1 MPKDDSF
8 YEDHT
13 NRLWARWER
22 ENALVFY
29 DSEEEER
36 HEQELQALRDQELR
50 EQRARRE
57 LEQER
62 MRRWQL
68 LHPPKPPPSSDEEDD
83 ITFEELE
90 DAVTQLDLTGAM
102 NWNSLTARTREP
114 QRSHATPVS
123 SDSDEEAR
131 YEMEE
136 QQTSSRPDPIDSSQQ
151 TERSALRV
159 PAWGV
164 ELDALRPVLDRLLRS
179 FPVRQHNPPMVQPS
193 PPAWQFNQPRQKLN
207 FSTKHGRRQ
216 HQQDLRR
223 ARANRKVAKGGAP
236 RLTQGVVQP
245 RPAFDFAVPTAP
257 VIAVTVSR
265 GLFVFGAQKRDS
277 LMGAEF
283 GKDRERE
290 QKRDQEREQ
299 ERDQEREAVDTTS
312 DQGMDSRRAWA
323 NPSGHWGA
331 APRSIP
337 ESACT
342 GLATEAQMR
351 TCMDHLRL
359 REQEREQREQ
369 REEREGKGESESTVD
384 RLGCLAADDS
394 SASADDS
401 ASAASTTQF
410 FVTIFALVRGLR
422 SSVPL
427 VWSRK
432 VRSSKRRTA
441 HWQSTQ
447 LLTHGLVIG
456 RHSRHPRQHRS
467 RCTTALMKTLGRSRW
482 LNGLCRC
489 LHSGC
494 TDGTG
499 PWPSIEP

>member
-68 LHPPKPPPSSDEEDD
+68 PHPPKPPPSSDEEDD

-193 PPAWQFNQPRQKLN
+193 PPAWSYKYWNVQGNFPSRDGGRIRQTPDGDHRAPCAIPSSEARMCSGRGSRVYPSCIGSDSEPRV
-207 FSTKHGRRQ
+207 R
-216 HQQDLRR
+216 
-223 ARANRKVAKGGAP
+223 VAPG
-236 RLTQGVVQP
+236 
-245 RPAFDFAVPTAP
+245 
-257 VIAVTVSR
+257 
-265 GLFVFGAQKRDS
+265 
-277 LMGAEF
+277 
-283 GKDRERE
+283 
-290 QKRDQEREQ
+290 
-299 ERDQEREAVDTTS
+299 
-312 DQGMDSRRAWA
+312 
-323 NPSGHWGA
+323 
-331 APRSIP
+331 
-337 ESACT
+337 
-342 GLATEAQMR
+342 
-351 TCMDHLRL
+351 
-359 REQEREQREQ
+359 
-369 REEREGKGESESTVD
+369 
-384 RLGCLAADDS
+384 
-394 SASADDS
+394 
-401 ASAASTTQF
+401 
-410 FVTIFALVRGLR
+410 
-422 SSVPL
+422 
-427 VWSRK
+427 
-432 VRSSKRRTA
+432 
-441 HWQSTQ
+441 
-447 LLTHGLVIG
+447 
-456 RHSRHPRQHRS
+456 
-467 RCTTALMKTLGRSRW
+467 
-482 LNGLCRC
+482 
-489 LHSGC
+489 
-494 TDGTG
+494 
-499 PWPSIEP
+499 